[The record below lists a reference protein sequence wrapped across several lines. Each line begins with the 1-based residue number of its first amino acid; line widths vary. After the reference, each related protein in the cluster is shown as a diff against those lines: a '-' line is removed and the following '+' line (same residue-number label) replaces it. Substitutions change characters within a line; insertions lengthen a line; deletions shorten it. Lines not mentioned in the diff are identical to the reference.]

1 MGRSHTY
8 ASIVIRLSYRT
19 AILCVTLGNT
29 QERDH
34 TDVAIV
40 ENLSHRNIISSYTQG
55 YTLGRSH
62 TYVAIV
68 TRLSLGRLLFQ
79 HLLKIQTGEK
89 SHLWSHCY
97 MCCKSIFWIYKLERS
112 HTNAAIV
119 TWVAWKKN
127 SLIVTSKLNLVF
139 HFIKYTGENP
149 SLWILC
155 ASSFL

>member
-8 ASIVIRLSYRT
+8 AATVIRLSYRT

-40 ENLSHRNIISSYTQG
+40 ENLSHRNIISRYTQG

-68 TRLSLGRLLFQ
+68 TRLSQERLLFSASFENPNWRVATLMQ
-79 HLLKIQTGEK
+79 PLLHELQKHLLKIQTGEK
-89 SHLWSHCY
+89 PH
-97 MCCKSIFWIYKLERS
+97 
-112 HTNAAIV
+112 
-119 TWVAWKKN
+119 
-127 SLIVTSKLNLVF
+127 
-139 HFIKYTGENP
+139 
-149 SLWILC
+149 
-155 ASSFL
+155 